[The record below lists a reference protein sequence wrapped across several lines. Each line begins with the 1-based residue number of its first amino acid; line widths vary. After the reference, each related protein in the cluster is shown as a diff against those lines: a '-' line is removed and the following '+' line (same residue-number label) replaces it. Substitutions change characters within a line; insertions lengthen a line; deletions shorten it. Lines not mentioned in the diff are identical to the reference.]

1 MGAGRGEGTRVGGP
15 VRGGRGQ
22 GRAGCHLPGLVAP
35 RGARTRAPVAA
46 KAAGAR
52 GGASGDRWWGRGAE
66 PWPQGPEDRG
76 GNSGSWDLRN
86 SPAPPLTPPLWRT
99 SAARM
104 RRNCCGEGKTG
115 RPRRCHSPC
124 GLQRRLSK
132 YSVTY
137 TSPAEPDTGAA
148 PSRPARPDTPAAG
161 EPHPRAPGPRLTAAR
176 GHPVQAQG
184 QGDTAVGVGAGVV
197 TCIDQHRGAPGVGR
211 ASRLVCAGQD
221 AHGVVAVQHHSLL

>member
-1 MGAGRGEGTRVGGP
+1 MTGAGGGA
-15 VRGGRGQ
+15 VRDGRGR

-46 KAAGAR
+46 RAAGAR
-52 GGASGDRWWGRGAE
+52 GGASGDRWWGRGAGR
-66 PWPQGPEDRG
+66 WPRGPEDRG

-86 SPAPPLTPPLWRT
+86 SPAPPLTPPLSRT

-104 RRNCCGEGKTG
+104 RRNCSGEGKTG

-148 PSRPARPDTPAAG
+148 PSRPRPAG
-161 EPHPRAPGPRLTAAR
+161 HTRR
-176 GHPVQAQG
+176 G
-184 QGDTAVGVGAGVV
+184 
-197 TCIDQHRGAPGVGR
+197 GAPRPAPRQPWDPGSPRHGGTPCRRRVK
-211 ASRLVCAGQD
+211 ATLRLAWARVS
-221 AHGVVAVQHHSLL
+221 SLA